1 MLAQQKIS
9 VHVNG
14 LLKLFMQHHEVD
26 APNVLEMLSAS
37 NGEKNIT
44 YQQWWDCLEELR
56 DASGIDHIGL
66 ILGSYITP
74 EFSGILG
81 YLGMS
86 SLTLGDALGYFER
99 YQTLLYGGEG
109 ANIERRGDNI
119 LCQWTPADGI
129 VHKES
134 DETLIAALVCFTRLL
149 TGDESQNPARIGFM
163 HAKPEDVSAYQTLFR
178 CEVSFSCRSLYIETP
193 VNQAG
198 LPSKES
204 NPTLGAILEQH
215 AQVML
220 DELPSNENELLG
232 KVRQTIKDAIS
243 AGVAT
248 QEQVAKNLGLSS
260 RTLHRKLLEHGVQF
274 NVLLQDIRYQIAKQ
288 YLDEGQ
294 LSISVIAHKM
304 GYSEQS
310 AFTRAFKKWSG
321 VTPIAYAKGEQSTPG
336 A

>member
-1 MLAQQKIS
+1 MLAQQMIS

-26 APNVLEMLSAS
+26 APNVLVMLSAS
-37 NGEKNIT
+37 EGNKSIT
-44 YQQWWDCLEELR
+44 YQQWWDALIELR
-56 DASGIDHIGL
+56 DASGINHIGL

-74 EFSGILG
+74 EFVGILG

-86 SLTLGDALGYFER
+86 SLTLGDALKNFER
-99 YQTLLYGGEG
+99 YQTLLYGGAG

-119 LCQWTPADGI
+119 LCRWTPSDGI

-149 TGDESQNPARIGFM
+149 TGDESQQPTRIGFM
-163 HAKPEDVSAYQTLFR
+163 HAQPTDVSAYESLFR
-178 CEVSFSCRSLYIETP
+178 CEVTFSCQSLFIDTP
-193 VNQAG
+193 VLQAR
-198 LPSKES
+198 LPSKAS

-215 AQVML
+215 AQAML
-220 DELPSNENELLG
+220 GALPPNESALLG
-232 KVRQTIKDAIS
+232 KVRQKIKQAIS

-248 QEQVAKNLGLSS
+248 QEQVAKSLGLSS
-260 RTLHRKLLEHGVQF
+260 RTLHRKLVNEGVQF
-274 NVLLQDIRYQIAKQ
+274 SVLLQDVRYQIAKQ
-288 YLDEGQ
+288 HLDEDQ
-294 LSISVIAHKM
+294 LSISVIAHRM

-321 VTPIAYAKGEQSTPG
+321 MTPIAYTKGLGP
-336 A
+336 

>member
-1 MLAQQKIS
+1 MLEQQVIS

-37 NGEKNIT
+37 DGEKNIT

-56 DASGIDHIGL
+56 DASGIEHIGL

-86 SLTLGDALGYFER
+86 SLTLGDALSYFER

-119 LCQWTPADGI
+119 YCQWIPADGI

-149 TGDESQNPARIGFM
+149 TGDESQNPASIGFM
-163 HAKPEDVSAYQTLFR
+163 HAQPADVSAYKSLFR
-178 CEVSFSCRSLYIETP
+178 CEVSFSCRSLFIETP
-193 VNQAG
+193 VNQAS

-215 AQVML
+215 AQAML
-220 DELPSNENELLG
+220 DELPSNENDLLG
-232 KVRQTIKDAIS
+232 KVREEIKVAIS
-243 AGVAT
+243 NGEAT
-248 QEQVAKNLGLSS
+248 QEQVAKSLGLSS
-260 RTLHRKLLEHGVQF
+260 RTLHRKLLDNGVQF
-274 NVLLQDIRYQIAKQ
+274 SVLLKNIRYQTAKQ

-294 LSISVIAHKM
+294 LSISVIAHRM

-321 VTPIAYAKGEQSTPG
+321 VTPIAYAKGMHSTHES
-336 A
+336 